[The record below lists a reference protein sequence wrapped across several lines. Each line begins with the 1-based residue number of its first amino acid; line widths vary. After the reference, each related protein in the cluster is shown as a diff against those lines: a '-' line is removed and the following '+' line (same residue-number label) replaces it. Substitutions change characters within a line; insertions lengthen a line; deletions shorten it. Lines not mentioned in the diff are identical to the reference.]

1 MAQHTI
7 PKRATNVVQT
17 GKNWSNVANAFDN
30 SETTYA
36 VISQGGSACH
46 INGFGFNLP
55 TNAIVEKVDVYFK
68 ISTSNH
74 NGYFAGYLYSNV
86 SKTIAYKIFVNKA
99 TQSTKGFTLSVTADT
114 IQSKL
119 SSLGIYNGNIL
130 TYLRDG
136 LRIRWVGGN
145 ESGST
150 SSSRNV
156 TCKVFDTYV
165 TVYYSLPD
173 YTITVKAGEGGT
185 VSGDG
190 TFEQGKTTTIKATP
204 NSGYKF
210 VKWLEDGNTSASR
223 TVTVSGNATYTAYF
237 ELDKIYVTFD
247 SIFNFNKWKD
257 AGIISGNSATISNI
271 TNTGFSITANASD
284 SYTNNSHLFTVT
296 PNTDYILEYDAVGNG
311 HQAYVF
317 CDGKVVAGRF
327 WDTTNGVL
335 RFTVPS
341 DCTTI
346 AIRCDSNISGNTIDY
361 SNIRIYPADYSYMS
375 NSVTATNRS
384 CINSWNFPTPTR
396 TGYDFLGWNTK
407 PDGSGT
413 TYNSSS
419 SFPTSDL
426 VLYSQWKISKIN
438 KIYIGTSQPK
448 SIYVGTSE
456 VKAVYVGTTK
466 VYG

>member
-1 MAQHTI
+1 MATYTLWYRGQGSTTSGKAESVKFPIRPTYFNSDVDANI
-7 PKRATNVVQT
+7 PPYSIINKAIVILEIKRDDGSTAYDSDYKWSVYNSSGTAVYNSNVV
-17 GKNWSNVANAFDN
+17 KS
-30 SETTYA
+30 
-36 VISQGGSACH
+36 VI
-46 INGFGFNLP
+46 
-55 TNAIVEKVDVYFK
+55 
-68 ISTSNH
+68 
-74 NGYFAGYLYSNV
+74 
-86 SKTIAYKIFVNKA
+86 
-99 TQSTKGFTLSVTADT
+99 TLSFKPFSYDFTSYFQSDTA
-114 IQSKL
+114 QSGRLISKYDHIAF
-119 SSLGIYNGNIL
+119 SASFSNSRMYRVKNRRIEYTYTPPTFVVSATVQGQGSVSGTGTYN
-130 TYLRDG
+130 
-136 LRIRWVGGN
+136 V
-145 ESGST
+145 GST
-150 SSSRNV
+150 
-156 TCKVFDTYV
+156 
-165 TVYYSLPD
+165 
-173 YTITVKAGEGGT
+173 
-185 VSGDG
+185 
-190 TFEQGKTTTIKATP
+190 TTLTATP
-204 NSGYKF
+204 ATGYRF
-210 VKWLEDGNTSASR
+210 IKWSDGNTSATR
-223 TVTVSGNATYTAYF
+223 TITVTQNDISANVTNLSYIAYF

-257 AGIISGNSATISNI
+257 AGIISGSTATISNI
-271 TNTGFSITANASD
+271 TNTGFSITADASD

-296 PNTDYILEYDAVGNG
+296 PNTNYILEYDAVGNG
-311 HQAYVF
+311 HEAYVF

-327 WDTTNGVL
+327 WNTTNGVL

-346 AIRCDSNISGNTIDY
+346 AIRCDSNVSGNTIDY

-384 CINSWNFPTPTR
+384 CVNSWNFPTPTR
-396 TGYDFLGWNTK
+396 KGYDFLGWNTK

-419 SFPTSDL
+419 TFPKSDL